1 MQRGSEKRPNL
12 RTRVRCEPQCR
23 VPYSAFTCSY
33 TTTVPVV
40 APVHGERRAR
50 RTNSGSAS
58 TMALKWAPA
67 GPASHGRYSSTL
79 LRETVNHTTGLHAV
93 HTPAELVLA
102 RAPCVSVKQFG

>member
-79 LRETVNHTTGLHAV
+79 LRETVNHTGFS
-93 HTPAELVLA
+93 LA
-102 RAPCVSVKQFG
+102 CMQFIRLLNLFWRVRPVSL